1 MSSKKPIKNFTS
13 RYSFSREHKIL
24 MSLVMDAFL
33 ISSSFFLAFWTRM
46 GEVIFT
52 ISHQFLLTLFCVIAI
67 TLIVFTKLGIYRAV
81 LRHLTSHALMKILI
95 GTSIS
100 ALSIPLFSYYS
111 GAEVPRTVPI
121 IYLAFLTLS
130 CGGMRMGVR
139 FLISKK
145 NNQFSANVLVYGAG
159 TTGRQL
165 NMALRSSGK
174 YKVKGFIDDDPS
186 LKKTI
191 IQGLRVFPAKKFK
204 ELVEKHQIEIILLA
218 IPRASRSQRKKIIDS
233 LLHLPIKVLTI
244 PDFNSIVEGKANVDE
259 LKEVSNEDLLGREP
273 IVPNSELMR
282 ANIYGKVVMVT
293 GAGGSIGSELSRQ
306 IINQSPKTLVLLELS
321 ESCLYQIHKELSDS
335 IKTKAIMIEVIPILA
350 SVQHLERLN
359 IIMQSFQIQT
369 VYHAAAYKHVP
380 LVEYNVLEGIR
391 NNVFGT
397 YYTAKAA
404 IDAGVNSFV
413 LISTD
418 KAVRPTNIMGASKR
432 ISELILQAF
441 SEQEYAKSH
450 HTRFSMVRFGNVLES
465 SGSVIPLFKSQ
476 ITEGG
481 VVTVTDPDIIRYFMT
496 IPEASQLVIQASA
509 MSTGGDVFVL
519 DMGKPV
525 RILDLAYKLI
535 RLSGL
540 EVKSKENPNGDVE
553 IKFTGLRPGEKLFE
567 ELLISKEVQ
576 KTQHP
581 RIMTAK
587 EKFILFSEL
596 QNTLE
601 KLDNACVNSDYETIQ
616 QILLEIP
623 IEFNS
628 KKEIHDLTWKAQNEL
643 NLQKNKIVQ
652 LKKKK

>member
-1 MSSKKPIKNFTS
+1 
-13 RYSFSREHKIL
+13 
-24 MSLVMDAFL
+24 
-33 ISSSFFLAFWTRM
+33 
-46 GEVIFT
+46 
-52 ISHQFLLTLFCVIAI
+52 
-67 TLIVFTKLGIYRAV
+67 
-81 LRHLTSHALMKILI
+81 MKILI

-628 KKEIHDLTWKAQNEL
+628 KNEIHDLTWKAQNEL

>member
-1 MSSKKPIKNFTS
+1 
-13 RYSFSREHKIL
+13 
-24 MSLVMDAFL
+24 
-33 ISSSFFLAFWTRM
+33 
-46 GEVIFT
+46 
-52 ISHQFLLTLFCVIAI
+52 
-67 TLIVFTKLGIYRAV
+67 
-81 LRHLTSHALMKILI
+81 
-95 GTSIS
+95 
-100 ALSIPLFSYYS
+100 
-111 GAEVPRTVPI
+111 
-121 IYLAFLTLS
+121 
-130 CGGMRMGVR
+130 
-139 FLISKK
+139 
-145 NNQFSANVLVYGAG
+145 
-159 TTGRQL
+159 
-165 NMALRSSGK
+165 
-174 YKVKGFIDDDPS
+174 
-186 LKKTI
+186 
-191 IQGLRVFPAKKFK
+191 
-204 ELVEKHQIEIILLA
+204 
-218 IPRASRSQRKKIIDS
+218 
-233 LLHLPIKVLTI
+233 
-244 PDFNSIVEGKANVDE
+244 
-259 LKEVSNEDLLGREP
+259 
-273 IVPNSELMR
+273 MR

-628 KKEIHDLTWKAQNEL
+628 KNEIHDLTWKAQNEL